1 MDISGGEAKYWDK
14 VAQGWSAKG
23 YRNELLAEHKRR
35 TYLGLIA
42 RWADVARSQNILK
55 TDLFAEASGDEEF
68 LFDIAQ
74 ANSNIVGIDISRE
87 LVARAKTN
95 AQRRGVDGS
104 KYICGDVK
112 QLPLRDDSM
121 GLVISDSTL
130 DHFPSES
137 DIVAALRELAR
148 VVKVGGTLIVTLDN
162 KSNLTYP
169 PYFVVR
175 LWMRLGLT
183 PYFVGRTLSIKKL
196 RRTLEELGFDVADA
210 TAILHYPHPDKLVRW
225 LESALR
231 RLGRG
236 RFDGMIR
243 RGWTLLEQL
252 ENRRTRYLTGRY
264 IAVKAVKQR

>member
-1 MDISGGEAKYWDK
+1 
-14 VAQGWSAKG
+14 VAQ
-23 YRNELLAEHKRR
+23 
-35 TYLGLIA
+35 
-42 RWADVARSQNILK
+42 SQNILK

-68 LFDIAQ
+68 LFEIAQ
-74 ANSNIVGIDISRE
+74 ANANIVGIDISRE

-104 KYICGDVK
+104 KYLCGDVK

-137 DIVAALRELAR
+137 DIVAALRELVR

-162 KSNLTYP
+162 KSHLTYP
-169 PYFVVR
+169 PYFIVR

-183 PYFVGRTLSIKKL
+183 PYFAGRTLSIKKL
-196 RRTLEELGFDVADA
+196 RQVLEEVGFDVADA

-243 RGWTLLEQL
+243 RVWARLEQL
-252 ENRRTRYLTGRY
+252 EKRRTRYLTGRY
-264 IAVKAVKQR
+264 IAVKAVKRR

>member
-1 MDISGGEAKYWDK
+1 MDKSGGEARYWDK
-14 VAQGWSAKG
+14 VARGWSARG

-42 RWADVARSQNILK
+42 RWADVAQSQNILK

-68 LFDIAQ
+68 LFDIAPE
-74 ANSNIVGIDISRE
+74 NSNIVGVDISRE
-87 LVARAKTN
+87 LVARAKRN
-95 AQRRGVDGS
+95 AQGRGVDGS
-104 KYICGDVK
+104 RYLCGDVK
-112 QLPLRDDSM
+112 QLPLRDGSM
-121 GLVISDSTL
+121 ELIISDSTL
-130 DHFPSES
+130 DHFPSEA

-148 VVKVGGTLIVTLDN
+148 VVKAGGTLIVTLDN
-162 KSNLTYP
+162 KSHLTYP

-196 RRTLEELGFDVADA
+196 RQALEEVGFDVADA

-243 RGWTLLEQL
+243 RGWAFLERL
-252 ENRRTRYLTGRY
+252 GKRRTRYLTGRY
-264 IAVKAVKQR
+264 IAVKAVKRR